1 MKEAFRLLGLAA
13 MLFAGSAILPG
24 PWDRPASAD
33 STVGEADTDS
43 PGADRPLEVARIF
56 QAHRLSLQVVSG
68 MLTSSAGIGPRTP
81 TLNYSQTNI
90 RLGWM
95 LNDPFRIIGGL
106 RGNLEAIVD
115 VSSSYV
121 TNGFGSTIVGGGVL
135 LRYNL
140 VVPQWEFVPYVQA
153 GGGIVY
159 TDAYKDLSQE
169 AIGQSLEFTP
179 QASIGVH
186 CRAGAS
192 WAIDV
197 EAMYHH
203 ISNANL
209 AARNLG
215 INAVGGFIGLTWFF

>member
-1 MKEAFRLLGLAA
+1 MKVAWRLLGLAA
-13 MLFAGSAILPG
+13 LLFAGSAPLPG
-24 PWDRPASAD
+24 PWNRPASAD
-33 STVGEADTDS
+33 STVEDVDTDS
-43 PGADRPLEVARIF
+43 RGGSRVREVVRIY

-95 LNDPFRIIGGL
+95 VNDPFKTVCGL

-115 VSSSYV
+115 ISGSYI

-140 VVPQWEFVPYVQA
+140 LVPRWGLVPYVQA

-159 TDAYKDLSQE
+159 TDGYKDMSQE
-169 AIGQSLEFTP
+169 AIGQSVEFTP

-186 CRAGAS
+186 CRAGT
-192 WAIDV
+192 WWTIDV

-215 INAVGGFIGLTWFF
+215 INAIGGFIGLTRFF